1 MKTKKLI
8 ILCVCAL
15 ALAACGGDD
24 GPINI
29 HGGGGNSSI
38 SDDKSENT
46 NKNTS
51 GPIAAQ
57 TRYEFPKT
65 KGGTSE
71 VIVHECLL
79 NSSSKETGV
88 NYCLEWDHS
97 KRATRWVCYQMYQSV
112 RASNWNRNNW
122 PNGDPWAYDPLV
134 PEDEQQN
141 TYNELSKTTPPLPN
155 STYYQKGHI
164 LPSADRLCSQDANG
178 QTYYMTNIYPQ
189 VGDFNTG
196 IWMTMESRVRTWA
209 DQSDT
214 LYVCK
219 GGTIDDSKNILG
231 YTMPSYGGHTG
242 NHIVPKYFF
251 TALLSKKGSKLKAL
265 GFWAEHKD
273 GSSWGALKEYICS
286 VDELEEKTGIDFFC
300 NLPDDTEKTVES
312 TLNLSDW
319 NLK

>member
-1 MKTKKLI
+1 
-8 ILCVCAL
+8 
-15 ALAACGGDD
+15 
-24 GPINI
+24 
-29 HGGGGNSSI
+29 
-38 SDDKSENT
+38 
-46 NKNTS
+46 
-51 GPIAAQ
+51 
-57 TRYEFPKT
+57 
-65 KGGTSE
+65 
-71 VIVHECLL
+71 
-79 NSSSKETGV
+79 
-88 NYCLEWDHS
+88 
-97 KRATRWVCYQMYQSV
+97 
-112 RASNWNRNNW
+112 
-122 PNGDPWAYDPLV
+122 
-134 PEDEQQN
+134 
-141 TYNELSKTTPPLPN
+141 
-155 STYYQKGHI
+155 
-164 LPSADRLCSQDANG
+164 
-178 QTYYMTNIYPQ
+178 MTNIYPQ